1 MQSLATCNM
10 LCGNMQLWPHPTGH
24 VSISTT
30 GIPVRA
36 ELFQLRVV
44 KAPSPSVHD
53 HLQEAFNLF
62 RENFIN
68 LEKNMHGFAEWRA
81 VGLHVSVNG
90 SLDPRLSL
98 DTDESYEL
106 VIEPRYGPNGPLEIR
121 IIAKSFCGAR
131 HGLETLS
138 QLIWL
143 DPYFSSLFIVES
155 ATVVDEP
162 RFKYRGIMLDTA
174 RNFFPVND
182 ILRTMDAMAASKLN
196 TFHWRVSDSQ
206 SFSLKLKSVSQL
218 ACFGAYGP
226 GASYSLDDVEII
238 VQYARL
244 RGIRV
249 IIEVDTPAHVGN
261 AWKWYKPKNIGDNI
275 VLCLN
280 EELWDQFCNAP
291 PCGQLNPRN
300 SDVYEYLQQIYAE
313 IIALTDVDDVFHIG
327 GDDIS
332 ERCWTEHF
340 KDIDPAVLWLEFTK
354 NVLNRLEIANGKLP
368 NTTIIWSSTF
378 SHDIKTTL
386 KDYEE
391 SLALQ
396 VRSSQW
402 VNKYVRGMRTIISHE
417 EPWNFNSG
425 MGEWDDETSKIP
437 YNSWQQVYE
446 HRPWAHGVDV
456 PPVIGGEAIVWSTML
471 SSGGLDSRI
480 WPRASAL
487 AERLWSDIPQ
497 GATRLVYIRLDI
509 HRSRLLARGIHAAPL
524 WSMWCSQNPYTCG

>member
-1 MQSLATCNM
+1 M

-24 VSISTT
+24 VSVSTT

-36 ELFQLRVV
+36 ELFHLRIIN
-44 KAPSPSVHD
+44 SPSSLVHD

-62 RENFIN
+62 LKNIVEM
-68 LEKNMHGFAEWRA
+68 EKNVQGFAEWRA
-81 VGLHVSVNG
+81 VNLQILVNG
-90 SLDPRLSL
+90 SKEARLKV
-98 DTDESYEL
+98 DTDESYQLTIAPLYEA
-106 VIEPRYGPNGPLEIR
+106 NGPIEIR
-121 IIAKSFCGAR
+121 IVAKSFCGAR

-155 ATVVDEP
+155 ATVVDQP

-174 RNFFPVND
+174 SNFFPVSD

-206 SFSLKLKSVSQL
+206 SFSLKLKSIPQL

-226 GASYSLDDVEII
+226 GASYSLDDVKLI
-238 VQYARL
+238 VKYARL

-249 IIEVDTPAHVGN
+249 VIEVDTPAHVGN
-261 AWKWYKPKNIGDNI
+261 AWKWYKPEDLDDKII
-275 VLCLN
+275 LCHNDLPWN
-280 EELWDQFCNAP
+280 QYCKTP

-300 SDVYEYLQQIYAE
+300 NRVYDYLQEIYAE
-313 IIALTDVDDVFHIG
+313 IIDLTDVDDVFHIG

-332 ERCWTEHF
+332 ESCWANHF
-340 KDIDPAVLWLEFTK
+340 KDTSPSELWLEFTK
-354 NVLNRLEIANGKLP
+354 NVLQRLEIANGKIP
-368 NTTIIWSSTF
+368 NATIIWTSNLSD
-378 SHDIKTTL
+378 DIKTTL
-386 KDYEE
+386 KNYEQ
-391 SLALQ
+391 SIALQ
-396 VRSSQW
+396 IRSTRW
-402 VNKYVRGMRTIISHE
+402 VNKYVRGMRMIISHK
-417 EPWNFNSG
+417 EPWDFNSG
-425 MGEWDDETSKIP
+425 LGAWDDETRGVL

-456 PPVIGGEAIVWSTML
+456 PSVMGGEAIVWSTML
-471 SSGGLDSRI
+471 SSGGLDSHI

-497 GATRLVYIRLDI
+497 GATRLVFIRLDI

-524 WSMWCSQNPYTCG
+524 WSMWCTQNPYTCG